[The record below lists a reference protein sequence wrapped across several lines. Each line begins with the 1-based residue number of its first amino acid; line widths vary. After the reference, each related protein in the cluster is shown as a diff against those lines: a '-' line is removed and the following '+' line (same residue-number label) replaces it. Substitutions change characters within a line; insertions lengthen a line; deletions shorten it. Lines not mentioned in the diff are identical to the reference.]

1 MPTFLLSLP
10 LCADHFP
17 LCPGCEKVF
26 VDKALVDKER
36 YKTEMA
42 EYLKNKPPS
51 EPEDEEEKPDDSDE
65 ADDSD

>member
-1 MPTFLLSLP
+1 M
-10 LCADHFP
+10 
-17 LCPGCEKVF
+17 F